1 MTRAVVWLLLLSL
14 FSLGAQAQAQWLQR
28 SADIMGT
35 RVVIQLWSES
45 VGAGEV
51 AIEAV
56 LEELRRIDRA
66 MSPFRP
72 DSELSRVNQQ
82 AAQGAVVIS
91 DELYG
96 VLARAQQI
104 SELSDGAFDITFAS
118 VGHRYDYRRGIRP
131 SEQQLEQLLPM
142 IDYQHLVLTP
152 DPPRLA
158 FARPGVRI
166 DLGGIAKGY
175 AVDRGIAI
183 LQQHGIE
190 HALLSA
196 GGDSRFL
203 GDRRGRLWRVGVRDP
218 DDKAGIRALLPLSN
232 TALSTSGDYE
242 RFFIQDGERYHH
254 ILNPR
259 SGRSAKGLRSV
270 SVLGAEAIT
279 TDALSTALFVLGR
292 QAAMAL
298 VEWLPGIEAVLVDT
312 EGRLHF
318 SSGLGQAGQSAAAAL
333 D

>member
-66 MSPFRP
+66 MSPFRS

-298 VEWLPGIEAVLVDT
+298 VERLPGIEAVLVDT

>member
-14 FSLGAQAQAQWLQR
+14 FSLGAQAQWLQR

-66 MSPFRP
+66 MSPFCP
-72 DSELSRVNQQ
+72 DSELSRVNRQ

-131 SEQQLEQLLPM
+131 REQQLEQLLPM
-142 IDYQHLVLTP
+142 IDYRYLVLTP

-203 GDRRGRLWRVGVRDP
+203 GDRRGRPWRVGVRDP

-259 SGRSAKGLRSV
+259 SGRSVKGLRSV

-298 VEWLPGIEAVLVDT
+298 VERLPGIEAVLVDT

-318 SSGLGQAGQSAAAAL
+318 SSGLGQAGQSAAVAL

>member
-1 MTRAVVWLLLLSL
+1 M
-14 FSLGAQAQAQWLQR
+14 
-28 SADIMGT
+28 
-35 RVVIQLWSES
+35 
-45 VGAGEV
+45 
-51 AIEAV
+51 
-56 LEELRRIDRA
+56 
-66 MSPFRP
+66 
-72 DSELSRVNQQ
+72 
-82 AAQGAVVIS
+82 
-91 DELYG
+91 
-96 VLARAQQI
+96 LARAQQI

-298 VEWLPGIEAVLVDT
+298 VERLPGIEAVLVDT